1 MRLLNIV
8 SSPRGAKS
16 ASIAVANAFIDAYRQ
31 TGATLDVDT
40 LNVWEEDLPDF
51 GGDAIGAKYKGVANV
66 PMDEAEQSIWRRIQ
80 SLVKRFQEADRIVV
94 GVPMWNFG
102 YPYKL
107 KQLIDLVSQRNM
119 LFTFDGTA
127 YGPLLEIPRALAIHV
142 RGQGEA
148 AGAGRA
154 GHPGFGH
161 QADYIEFW
169 LKFIGVDEVRS
180 LTVEHTWHARAHE
193 SIERAQARAVA
204 MAADF

>member
-1 MRLLNIV
+1 M
-8 SSPRGAKS
+8 
-16 ASIAVANAFIDAYRQ
+16 
-31 TGATLDVDT
+31 
-40 LNVWEEDLPDF
+40 
-51 GGDAIGAKYKGVANV
+51 
-66 PMDEAEQSIWRRIQ
+66 
-80 SLVKRFQEADRIVV
+80 
-94 GVPMWNFG
+94 
-102 YPYKL
+102 
-107 KQLIDLVSQRNM
+107 
-119 LFTFDGTA
+119 
-127 YGPLLEIPRALAIHV
+127 LEIPRALAIHV